1 MAVRDSTFCQV
12 VWGKLHRHTVTGEDS
27 DTVTAEFAGQM
38 GENCTVGI
46 QLNAKQTTREL
57 FDYSPS
63 YFNAI
68 FFTQSSSCMFDVD
81 EA

>member
-1 MAVRDSTFCQV
+1 M
-12 VWGKLHRHTVTGEDS
+12 
-27 DTVTAEFAGQM
+27 GQ
-38 GENCTVGI
+38 NCTVGI